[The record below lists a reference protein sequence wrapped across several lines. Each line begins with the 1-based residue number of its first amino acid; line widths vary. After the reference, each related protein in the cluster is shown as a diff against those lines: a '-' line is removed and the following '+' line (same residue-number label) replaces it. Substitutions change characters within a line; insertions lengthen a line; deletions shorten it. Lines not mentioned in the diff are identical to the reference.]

1 MRRQYLIDRR
11 LQVKYIIL
19 TIVLLLTY
27 TILFSAI
34 IFVPHILNLSSN
46 ASLDEQARAAQ
57 TLLNLHESVWP
68 ALGVVITI
76 LGVISVFVTHKIA
89 GPAYNI
95 KKTLAN
101 VAAGNLD
108 SSVKLRKKDELK
120 DLAED
125 INEIINELRMCV
137 ALIEEGQAVVSVSID
152 EINDKINNDKIEK
165 ADGSELVERLSGY
178 LDDATLKLRK
188 YTYTD

>member
-46 ASLDEQARAAQ
+46 TSLDEQARAAQ

-76 LGVISVFVTHKIA
+76 LGVISIFVTHKIA